1 MLNGSGLVLQLKP
14 KVTTLGNVNLLIVA
28 DDTAEVLA
36 IAKILKS
43 ADVNFTYDTISITEP
58 FHNLSEQNYS
68 AIIYNYYVTNSYC
81 PKESLLQQLTW
92 WYDITPKIP
101 LILITDALGDELAVK
116 LIESGVDGYVLRDK
130 LFKLPDVLKSVLID
144 RLKPQKSQNQL
155 NLSQLDLI
163 RQQQEYIQK
172 LETEKQNWEA
182 LEADKQEQISHLN
195 HELRSPISSI
205 LGFAKMLKEQHY
217 GPLNPKQMQY
227 VSAVVT
233 TGQHLLDLVN
243 NYLVLAKIEAD
254 KQKLDLENLAVED
267 VCQASLFIVSQKAED
282 KGLKLILELADD
294 VDFCTADPVRL
305 KQILVNLIY
314 NGIKFTDRGSVT
326 LQVSLDDK
334 FIKFAVIDTGI
345 GISEANLQKLF
356 QPFQQ
361 IKRHHEG
368 TGLGLV
374 LSRKLAQ
381 LHGGDIVVTSQEGK
395 GSCFK
400 LLLPKRS
407 H

>member
-1 MLNGSGLVLQLKP
+1 MSNGSGLVLQLKP

-28 DDTAEVLA
+28 DDAADVLA

-43 ADVNFTYDTISITEP
+43 AGVNFTYDTISITKP
-58 FHNLSEQNYS
+58 FHNLLEQNYS
-68 AIIYNYYVTNSYC
+68 AIVYNYHSTNSYC

-101 LILITDALGDELAVK
+101 LILITDALGDELAVR
-116 LIESGVDGYVLRDK
+116 LIQSGVDGYVLRDR
-130 LFKLPDVLKSVLID
+130 LSRLPDVLKEVLSNCLQPKLSKKQI
-144 RLKPQKSQNQL
+144 

-172 LETEKQNWEA
+172 LEADKQDWEA

-267 VCQASLFIVSQKAED
+267 VCQASLFMVSQKAKD
-282 KGLKLILELADD
+282 KGIELVLDIAND
-294 VDFCTADPVRL
+294 VDFCIADPVRL

-314 NGIKFTDRGSVT
+314 NGIKFTDQGSVT
-326 LQVSLDDK
+326 LQVSLDEK
-334 FIKFAVIDTGI
+334 FIKFAAIDTGI
-345 GISEANLQKLF
+345 GISEENLQKLF

-381 LHGGDIVVTSQEGK
+381 LHGGDIVVTSEEGK
-395 GSCFK
+395 GSCFT